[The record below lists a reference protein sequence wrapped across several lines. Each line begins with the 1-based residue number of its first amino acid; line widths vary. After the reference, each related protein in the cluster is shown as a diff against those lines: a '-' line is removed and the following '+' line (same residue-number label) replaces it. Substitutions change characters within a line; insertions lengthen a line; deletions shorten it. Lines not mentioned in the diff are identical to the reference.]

1 MSWTEHELLVDLA
14 NYLDYLH
21 WNSSN
26 LEAMNRVVAPIACRT
41 DFGTLVIL
49 AK

>member
-1 MSWTEHELLVDLA
+1 MEQELLVDLT
-14 NYLDYLH
+14 NYFDYLH

-26 LEAMNRVVAPIACRT
+26 LEAMNKQVAPIACKI

-49 AK
+49 AR